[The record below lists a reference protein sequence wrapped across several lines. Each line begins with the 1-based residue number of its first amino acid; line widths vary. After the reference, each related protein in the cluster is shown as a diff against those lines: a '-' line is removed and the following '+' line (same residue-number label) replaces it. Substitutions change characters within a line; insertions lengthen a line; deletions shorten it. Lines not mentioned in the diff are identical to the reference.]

1 MPKPTSLSDSLK
13 VAKFNLIDYL
23 GEDLYSILESGRVE
37 ADMPFGIKSKFNFRK
52 QDINFQKSFGND
64 YKFDLDINK
73 KSPIGYRD
81 YFRMGITKK
90 F

>member
-1 MPKPTSLSDSLK
+1 MPKSTLSDSLK
-13 VAKFNLIDYL
+13 VAKIDIMEYL
-23 GEDLYSILESGRVE
+23 GKDLYSILESGRIE

-81 YFRMGITKK
+81 YLRMGITKD